1 LYICQIRWSIFAFC
15 STKQVSLFN
24 HKIISH
30 KKVIKVL
37 LKTTSDAWHPTV
49 TYPIA
54 TPLASGPPLAP
65 HCHLTGTPLAPHWH
79 PTGTPLAP
87 HWHPT
92 GTGTGSPMAVLAV
105 KTFFN
110 VSEEESNPFLK
121 ENNLLCLMEVYEE
134 LLDSHW

>member
-1 LYICQIRWSIFAFC
+1 LAPHCHVPHCYP
-15 STKQVSLFN
+15 TGK
-24 HKIISH
+24 
-30 KKVIKVL
+30 
-37 LKTTSDAWHPTV
+37 WHPTV
-49 TYPIA
+49 TYPIV
-54 TPLASGPPLAP
+54 TSLAP
-65 HCHLTGTPLAPHWH
+65 HWHPTGTPLAPHWH
-79 PTGTPLAP
+79 PTGTPLAPHWHPTGTPLAPHWHPTGILLAP